1 MTGAEWVHW
10 LFAAMFAAL
19 TLFYLARLCTPL
31 RETSAWGGAAHRDVD
46 VSRGVMSLGMVAML
60 VPWIDPLPRLYWQV
74 AFGVAAGHIAVR
86 LIRRQLRSVPVPP
99 HHLGGHH
106 ELHLVIGGLAM
117 VYMLAMM
124 PAEHAMADGMAGME
138 MAATGAAGVAVPVL
152 TWAFIAY
159 FLVFVVRLGT
169 RLAMPAN
176 AAETETLVSAVLG
189 GGTRGVVVSP
199 HLLGSSELVMAIG
212 MSYMLMT
219 ML

>member
-1 MTGAEWVHW
+1 VSGAEWVRW
-10 LFAAMFAAL
+10 VFAAVFAAL
-19 TLFYLARLCTPL
+19 TVFYLARLCTPHQDA
-31 RETSAWGGAAHRDVD
+31 SAWEGTAHRDVD
-46 VSRGVMSLGMVAML
+46 ASRGVMSLGMVAML

-74 AFGVAAGHIAVR
+74 AFGVAVGHIVVR
-86 LIRRQLRSVPVPP
+86 LIRRQLRSGPVPSR
-99 HHLGGHH
+99 HLGGHH

-138 MAATGAAGVAVPVL
+138 MAATGAAGVAMPVL

-159 FLVFVVRLGT
+159 FLVFVVRLGA

-176 AAETETLVSAVLG
+176 AAETETLVSAALG
-189 GGTRGVVVSP
+189 VGTRGVVVSP
-199 HLLGSSELVMAIG
+199 HLLGSSELVMAVG